1 MQIRKAVIAAAGKN
15 QRNLPMQTLFDQQ
28 DVEGSALSLVVQ
40 EAVRVGISDAQ
51 VLVHRAERLSGG

>member
-1 MQIRKAVIAAAGKN
+1 
-15 QRNLPMQTLFDQQ
+15 MQTLFDQQ